1 MKLRWCDCICLSAS
15 AYTLPISYNIKNKM
29 NRTILIISCNAKT
42 CCEALGAAI
51 HLDVTLIFRDHL
63 NNVSSTLLA
72 KQPLPAGQ
80 CTIRTAK
87 TGRKVR
93 FVDLA
98 SKLYP
103 FWMRICMKARESPV
117 HRHHVHSTEHKVFH
131 RLSEPA
137 SMPPKLRCQI
147 HFTLRG
153 HIQPTLISSGLGLS
167 THLMPVIS

>member
-1 MKLRWCDCICLSAS
+1 
-15 AYTLPISYNIKNKM
+15 M

-51 HLDVTLIFRDHL
+51 HLD
-63 NNVSSTLLA
+63 VSSTLLA

-103 FWMRICMKARESPV
+103 F
-117 HRHHVHSTEHKVFH
+117 
-131 RLSEPA
+131 
-137 SMPPKLRCQI
+137 
-147 HFTLRG
+147 
-153 HIQPTLISSGLGLS
+153 
-167 THLMPVIS
+167 